1 MRWAADSSRV
11 YHTSPQAINMYVHP
25 FSLVFPLTFL
35 LLEHYRLHCS
45 FHSLSLFQP
54 CIFNCRQRWPWRFY
68 CTWNL
73 LQISR
78 GIQSTCEFIN
88 TDLEP
93 CLPSSV
99 RVTRQWQRMPNSGQF
114 SYFFFPI
121 PIRLALTVTLP
132 PPWGQWPQPL
142 LFLFGPPT
150 VSSPIA
156 G

>member
-1 MRWAADSSRV
+1 MRWADDSSRV
-11 YHTSPQAINMYVHP
+11 YHTSPQAINMYVHT
-25 FSLVFPLTFL
+25 FSLVFPLISI
-35 LLEHYRLHCS
+35 LLEHHRLHS
-45 FHSLSLFQP
+45 FYFLSPSQP
-54 CIFNCRQRWPWRFY
+54 CILRCRQRWPWSLY
-68 CTWNL
+68 CTRNL
-73 LQISR
+73 LQISQ

-88 TDLEP
+88 TDLKP

-99 RVTRQWQRMPNSGQF
+99 RVTRQWQRMPNSGPF
-114 SYFFFPI
+114 SYFFSI

-142 LFLFGPPT
+142 LFLFGPPA